1 MLVTG
6 KEILEVAKKQGFAVP
21 AFNAGSGQL
30 LNAVMDACEEAQS
43 PVMIAIHP
51 DELSFLTDSFVSQVK
66 YLANHSKLPVCI
78 HLDHG
83 ASFEQVIHAIQL
95 GFTSVMIDAS
105 HLPYEENITISQ
117 KVVEA
122 AHAVGV
128 SVEAELGTIGDTG
141 NTVEGGVSEVIYTDP
156 KVAQDFIEKTGV
168 DSLAVA
174 IGTAHGIYPKNVEP
188 KLRLDILE
196 EIESLTDL
204 PLVLHGGSSNPDEEI
219 SKAVTMGVNKINIS
233 SDIKIVFANK
243 LREVLNAGN
252 TEIRE
257 PNVLFPSCMEET
269 KRVALEKIRL
279 FKSENKAQYYFES
292 EVTDVKEP
300 VGV

>member
-6 KEILEVAKKQGFAVP
+6 KEILSVAKEQGFAVP

-30 LNAVMDACEEAQS
+30 LNAVMEACEEAQS

-51 DELSFLTDSFVSQVK
+51 DELSFLTDSFVAQTI
-66 YLANHSKLPVCI
+66 YLANHTKIPVCI

-83 ASFEQVIHAIQL
+83 ASFEQVMHAISI

-105 HLPYEENITISQ
+105 HLSFEDNVAISK

-122 AHAVGV
+122 AHAANV

-141 NTVEGGVSEVIYTDP
+141 NTVEGGVSEIIYTDP
-156 KVAQDFIEKTGV
+156 KVAQNFIDQTGV

-174 IGTAHGIYPKNVEP
+174 IGTAHGIYPKDVDP

-196 EIESLTDL
+196 EIEALTDI

-243 LREVLNAGN
+243 LREVLNEGN
-252 TEIRE
+252 LEVRE

-269 KRVALEKIRL
+269 KKVALNKIKL
-279 FKSENKAQYYFES
+279 FKSNDK
-292 EVTDVKEP
+292 VKFY
-300 VGV
+300 

>member
-1 MLVTG
+1 MLVSG
-6 KEILEVAKKQGFAVP
+6 KEILRVAKEKGFAVP

-30 LNAVMDACEEAQS
+30 LNAVMEACEETQS

-51 DELSFLTDSFVSQVK
+51 DELSFLTDSFVSQVE
-66 YLANHSKLPVCI
+66 YLANHSSLPVCI

-83 ASFEQVIHAIQL
+83 ASYEQVIHAIQL

-105 HLPYEENITISQ
+105 HLPYEENVAISK
-117 KVVEA
+117 KVAET

-156 KVAQDFIEKTGV
+156 KVAQDFIDKTQV

-174 IGTAHGIYPKNVEP
+174 IGTAHGIYPKDVEP

-196 EIESLTDL
+196 EIERITDI

-219 SKAVTMGVNKINIS
+219 SKAVKMGVNKINIS

-257 PNVLFPSCMEET
+257 PNVLFPPCMEET
-269 KRVALEKIRL
+269 KKVAIEKIKL
-279 FKSENKAQYYFES
+279 FNSDNKAKYYGL
-292 EVTDVKEP
+292 KETN
-300 VGV
+300 

>member
-1 MLVTG
+1 MLVSG
-6 KEILEVAKKQGFAVP
+6 KEILEVANKFGFAVP

-30 LNAVMDACEEAQS
+30 LEAVMQACEETES

-51 DELSFLTDSFVSQVK
+51 DELSFLTDSFVDQVK
-66 YLANHSKLPVCI
+66 YYANHSRVPVCI

-83 ASFEQVIHAIQL
+83 ASYEQVIHAIQL

-105 HLPYEENITISQ
+105 HKSYEDNIAITK

-141 NTVEGGVSEVIYTDP
+141 NSIEGGVTEVIYTDP
-156 KVAQDFIEKTGV
+156 EVAQDFIEKTNV
-168 DSLAVA
+168 DSLAIA
-174 IGTAHGIYPKNVEP
+174 IGTAHGIYPKNMKP
-188 KLRLDILE
+188 KLRLDILQ
-196 EIESLTDL
+196 EIEKLVEI

-219 SKAVTMGVNKINIS
+219 SQSVKLGINKINIS

-243 LREVLNAGN
+243 LKEILAASDS
-252 TEIRE
+252 EIRE
-257 PNVLFPSCMEET
+257 PNVMFPECMKET
-269 KRVALEKIRL
+269 KKVAIDKIKL
-279 FKSENKAQYYFES
+279 FNSDGKAKLYFQ
-292 EVTDVKEP
+292 
-300 VGV
+300 

>member
-6 KEILEVAKKQGFAVP
+6 KEILAVAKEKGFAVP

-30 LNAVMDACEEAQS
+30 LNAVMEACEEAKA

-51 DELSFLTDSFVSQVK
+51 EELRFLTDSFVSQVK
-66 YLANHSKLPVCI
+66 YLAEKVTIPVCI

-83 ASFEQVIHAIQL
+83 ANFEQVIHAIQL

-105 HLPYEENITISQ
+105 HHSFEENIAISQ

-141 NTVEGGVSEVIYTDP
+141 NTVEGGVSEIIYTDP
-156 KVAQDFIEKTGV
+156 KVAQKFIEETGV

-174 IGTAHGIYPKNVEP
+174 IGTAHGIYPKEVDPE
-188 KLRLDILE
+188 LRLDILE
-196 EIESLTDL
+196 EIEYLTDV
-204 PLVLHGGSSNPDEEI
+204 PLVLHGGSSNPDDEI
-219 SKAVTMGVNKINIS
+219 SKAVVMGVNKINIS
-233 SDIKIVFANK
+233 SDIKIVFAEK
-243 LREVLNAGN
+243 LREVLNEGN
-252 TEIRE
+252 LEIRE
-257 PNVLFPSCMEET
+257 PNVLFPPCMEAT
-269 KRVALEKIRL
+269 KEVALQKIHL
-279 FKSENKAQYYFES
+279 FKADDKAKYYTTS
-292 EVTDVKEP
+292 K
-300 VGV
+300 

>member
-1 MLVTG
+1 MLVSG
-6 KEILEVAKKQGFAVP
+6 KEVLSVAKEHGFAVP

-30 LNAVMDACEEAQS
+30 LNAVMTACEELQS

-66 YLANHSKLPVCI
+66 YLANHSKVPVCI

-83 ASFEQVIHAIQL
+83 ASYEQVIHAIQL

-105 HLPYEENITISQ
+105 HLPYDENVAITK
-117 KVVEA
+117 KVVET

-174 IGTAHGIYPKNVEP
+174 IGTAHGIYPKNIDP

-196 EIESLTDL
+196 EIEALTDL

-219 SKAVTMGVNKINIS
+219 RKAVTMGINKINIS
-233 SDIKIVFANK
+233 SDIKIVFASR
-243 LREVLNAGN
+243 LREILNSGN
-252 TEIRE
+252 SEIRE
-257 PNVLFPSCMEET
+257 PNVLFPSCMEAT
-269 KRVALEKIRL
+269 KQVAIEKIKL
-279 FKSENKAQYYFES
+279 FKSDNKAQYYGLRGINES
-292 EVTDVKEP
+292 VTL
-300 VGV
+300 

>member
-6 KEILEVAKKQGFAVP
+6 KEILAVANEKGFAVP

-30 LNAVMDACEEAQS
+30 LNAVIEACEEAQA

-51 DELSFLTDSFVSQVK
+51 EELKFLTDSFVAQVK
-66 YLANHSKLPVCI
+66 YAAEQTDIPICI

-83 ASFEQVIHAIQL
+83 ADFNQIIHAIRL

-105 HLPYEENITISQ
+105 HLSYETNVMLSK

-122 AHAVGV
+122 AHASGI

-141 NTVEGGVSEVIYTDP
+141 NTIEGGVSEIIYTDP
-156 KVAQDFIEKTGV
+156 LTAQAFIEETGI
-168 DSLAVA
+168 DSLAIA
-174 IGTAHGIYPKNVEP
+174 IGTAHGIYPKELKP

-196 EIESLTDL
+196 TIRSLTTV

-219 SKAVTMGVNKINIS
+219 RQAVELGINKINIS
-233 SDIKIVFANK
+233 SDIKIVFAEK
-243 LREVLNAGN
+243 LRDILNSGDL
-252 TEIRE
+252 EIRE
-257 PNVLFPSCMEET
+257 PNVLFPPCMEAV
-269 KRVALEKIRL
+269 KQVALDKIHL
-279 FKSENKAQYYFES
+279 FKADDKAKYYM
-292 EVTDVKEP
+292 
-300 VGV
+300 

>member
-1 MLVTG
+1 MLVSG
-6 KEILEVAKKQGFAVP
+6 KEILEVANKFGFAVP

-30 LNAVMDACEEAQS
+30 LEAVMQACEETES

-51 DELSFLTDSFVSQVK
+51 DELSFLTDSFVDQVK
-66 YLANHSKLPVCI
+66 YYANHSKVPVCI

-83 ASFEQVIHAIQL
+83 ASYEQVIHAIQL

-105 HLPYEENITISQ
+105 HKSYEDNIAITK

-141 NTVEGGVSEVIYTDP
+141 NSIEGGVTEVIYTDP
-156 KVAQDFIEKTGV
+156 EVAQDFIEKTNV
-168 DSLAVA
+168 DSLAIA
-174 IGTAHGIYPKNVEP
+174 IGTAHGIYPKNMKP
-188 KLRLDILE
+188 KLRLDILQ
-196 EIESLTDL
+196 EIEKLVEI

-219 SKAVTMGVNKINIS
+219 SQSVKLGINKINIA

-243 LREVLNAGN
+243 LKEILAASDS
-252 TEIRE
+252 EIRE
-257 PNVLFPSCMEET
+257 PNVMFPECMKET
-269 KRVALEKIRL
+269 KKVAIDKIKL
-279 FKSENKAQYYFES
+279 FNSEGKAKLYFQ
-292 EVTDVKEP
+292 
-300 VGV
+300 

>member
-6 KEILEVAKKQGFAVP
+6 KEILAVAIEKGFAVP

-30 LNAVMDACEEAQS
+30 LNAVIEACEEAQA

-51 DELSFLTDSFVSQVK
+51 EELKFLTDSFVAQVK
-66 YLANHSKLPVCI
+66 YAAEQTDIPICI

-83 ASFEQVIHAIQL
+83 ADFNQIIHAIRL

-105 HLPYEENITISQ
+105 HLSYETNVMLSK

-122 AHAVGV
+122 AHASGI

-141 NTVEGGVSEVIYTDP
+141 NTIEGGVSEIIYTDP
-156 KVAQDFIEKTGV
+156 STAQAFIEETGI
-168 DSLAVA
+168 DSLAIA
-174 IGTAHGIYPKNVEP
+174 IGTAHGIYPKELKP

-196 EIESLTDL
+196 TIRSLTTV

-219 SKAVTMGVNKINIS
+219 RQAVELGINKINIS
-233 SDIKIVFANK
+233 SDIKIVFAEK
-243 LREVLNAGN
+243 LRDILNSGDL
-252 TEIRE
+252 EIRE
-257 PNVLFPSCMEET
+257 PNVLFPPCMEAV
-269 KRVALEKIRL
+269 KQVALDKIHL
-279 FKSENKAQYYFES
+279 FKADNKAKYYM
-292 EVTDVKEP
+292 
-300 VGV
+300 

>member
-6 KEILEVAKKQGFAVP
+6 KEILAVAIEKGFAVP

-30 LNAVMDACEEAQS
+30 LNAVIEACEEAQA

-51 DELSFLTDSFVSQVK
+51 EELKFLTDSFVAQVK
-66 YLANHSKLPVCI
+66 YAAEQTDIPICI

-83 ASFEQVIHAIQL
+83 ADFNQIIHAIRL

-105 HLPYEENITISQ
+105 HLSYETNVMLSK

-122 AHAVGV
+122 AHASGI

-141 NTVEGGVSEVIYTDP
+141 NTIEGGVSEIIYTDP
-156 KVAQDFIEKTGV
+156 STAQAFIEETGI
-168 DSLAVA
+168 DSLAIA
-174 IGTAHGIYPKNVEP
+174 IGTAHGIYPKELKP

-196 EIESLTDL
+196 TIRSLTTI

-219 SKAVTMGVNKINIS
+219 RQAVELGINKINIS
-233 SDIKIVFANK
+233 SDIKIVFAEK
-243 LREVLNAGN
+243 LRDILNSGDL
-252 TEIRE
+252 EIRE
-257 PNVLFPSCMEET
+257 PNVLFPPCMEAV
-269 KRVALEKIRL
+269 KQVALDKIHL
-279 FKSENKAQYYFES
+279 FKADNKAKYYM
-292 EVTDVKEP
+292 
-300 VGV
+300 

>member
-6 KEILEVAKKQGFAVP
+6 KEILAVANEKGFAVP

-30 LNAVMDACEEAQS
+30 LNAVIEACEEAQA

-51 DELSFLTDSFVSQVK
+51 EELKFLTDSFVAQVK
-66 YLANHSKLPVCI
+66 YAAQQTDIPICI

-83 ASFEQVIHAIQL
+83 ADFNQIIHAIRL

-105 HLPYEENITISQ
+105 HLSYETNVMLSK

-122 AHAVGV
+122 AHAVGI

-141 NTVEGGVSEVIYTDP
+141 NTIEGGVSEIIYTDP
-156 KVAQDFIEKTGV
+156 STAQAFIEETGI
-168 DSLAVA
+168 DSLAIA
-174 IGTAHGIYPKNVEP
+174 IGTAHGIYPKELKP

-196 EIESLTDL
+196 TIRSLTTI

-219 SKAVTMGVNKINIS
+219 CQAVELGINKVNIS
-233 SDIKIVFANK
+233 SDIKIVFAEK
-243 LREVLNAGN
+243 LRDILNSGDL
-252 TEIRE
+252 EIRE
-257 PNVLFPSCMEET
+257 PNVLFPPCMEAV
-269 KRVALEKIRL
+269 KQVALDKIHL
-279 FKSENKAQYYFES
+279 FKADNKAKYYM
-292 EVTDVKEP
+292 
-300 VGV
+300 

>member
-1 MLVTG
+1 MLVSG
-6 KEILEVAKKQGFAVP
+6 KEILEVANKFGFAVP

-30 LNAVMDACEEAQS
+30 LEAVMQACEETES

-51 DELSFLTDSFVSQVK
+51 DELSFLTDSFVDQVK
-66 YLANHSKLPVCI
+66 YYDNHSKVPVCI

-83 ASFEQVIHAIQL
+83 ASYEQVIHAIQL

-105 HLPYEENITISQ
+105 HKSYEDNIAITK

-141 NTVEGGVSEVIYTDP
+141 NSIEGGVTEVIYTDP
-156 KVAQDFIEKTGV
+156 EVAQDFIEKTNV
-168 DSLAVA
+168 DSLAIA
-174 IGTAHGIYPKNVEP
+174 IGTAHGIYPKNMKP
-188 KLRLDILE
+188 KLRLDILQ
-196 EIESLTDL
+196 EIEKLVEI

-219 SKAVTMGVNKINIS
+219 SQSVKLGINKINIS

-243 LREVLNAGN
+243 LKEILAASDS
-252 TEIRE
+252 EIRE
-257 PNVLFPSCMEET
+257 PNVMFPECMKET
-269 KRVALEKIRL
+269 KKVAIDKIKL
-279 FKSENKAQYYFES
+279 FNSEGKAKLYFQ
-292 EVTDVKEP
+292 
-300 VGV
+300 

>member
-1 MLVTG
+1 MLVSG
-6 KEILEVAKKQGFAVP
+6 KEILEVANKFGFAVP

-30 LNAVMDACEEAQS
+30 LEAVMQACEETES

-51 DELSFLTDSFVSQVK
+51 DELSFLTDSFVDQVK
-66 YLANHSKLPVCI
+66 YYANHSKVPVCI

-83 ASFEQVIHAIQL
+83 ASYEQVIHAIQL

-105 HLPYEENITISQ
+105 HKSYEDNIAITK

-141 NTVEGGVSEVIYTDP
+141 NSIEGGVTEVIYTDP
-156 KVAQDFIEKTGV
+156 EVAQDFIEKTNV
-168 DSLAVA
+168 DSLAIA
-174 IGTAHGIYPKNVEP
+174 IGTAHGIYPKNMKP
-188 KLRLDILE
+188 KLRLDILQ
-196 EIESLTDL
+196 EIEKLVEI

-219 SKAVTMGVNKINIS
+219 SQSVKLGINKINIS

-243 LREVLNAGN
+243 LKEILAASDS
-252 TEIRE
+252 EIRE
-257 PNVLFPSCMEET
+257 PNVMFPECMKET
-269 KRVALEKIRL
+269 KKVAIDKIKLFNSEEKAKL
-279 FKSENKAQYYFES
+279 YFQ
-292 EVTDVKEP
+292 
-300 VGV
+300 